1 MPISLARRY
10 RPKRFA
16 DLMVQD
22 HVAAVLRGAVSRDRV
37 GHGYLLTGPR
47 GVGKT
52 TAARILAMALNCPN
66 RDVTGEPCGTCENC
80 LRVWNGSADLDVVEI
95 DAASN
100 RGVDDARDLRERAMY
115 AASREGHHK
124 VYIVDEAH
132 MLTREAWNA
141 LLKVL
146 EEPPPGVVFVFAT
159 TEPQKIAA
167 SAAPVLSRLQRFDFR
182 RIGPAAIRDRLRQ
195 VLDAEGI
202 AADDDALTLIARHAD
217 GGMRDALSVLDQ
229 CLSFGEGTVTAERV
243 RDVLGVVGDEIYV
256 QVLRIVASR
265 DAAGVFPLV
274 DRLAEFGADL
284 AEFIGGTGEALRSLL
299 MVQLGAEP
307 QGITEAMRRALDE
320 LRGQLQTGD
329 LLRMLRM
336 LAESETALRRSGNP
350 RLEVESLLLRWCM
363 LDRMVDLT
371 QVLAGRAPP
380 VPSATIPT
388 RVSVPRPASSPQ
400 VAPPSAAVSPDNI
413 PATLDAL
420 ADAWPGIVREVR
432 GRSRFLGEALGATL
446 PTALDATWLTVTLE
460 ESNPLFAER
469 LLAQAQAVED
479 VLREATGVVLRL
491 RVSDASAGPNSAPGK
506 PAKLSE
512 ASLKADRLRS
522 LRAKDPALDTAADSL
537 DLEIVD

>member
-1 MPISLARRY
+1 MP
-10 RPKRFA
+10 
-16 DLMVQD
+16 
-22 HVAAVLRGAVSRDRV
+22 
-37 GHGYLLTGPR
+37 
-47 GVGKT
+47 
-52 TAARILAMALNCPN
+52 
-66 RDVTGEPCGTCENC
+66 
-80 LRVWNGSADLDVVEI
+80 
-95 DAASN
+95 
-100 RGVDDARDLRERAMY
+100 
-115 AASREGHHK
+115 
-124 VYIVDEAH
+124 
-132 MLTREAWNA
+132 
-141 LLKVL
+141 
-146 EEPPPGVVFVFAT
+146 
-159 TEPQKIAA
+159 
-167 SAAPVLSRLQRFDFR
+167 
-182 RIGPAAIRDRLRQ
+182 
-195 VLDAEGI
+195 
-202 AADDDALTLIARHAD
+202 
-217 GGMRDALSVLDQ
+217 
-229 CLSFGEGTVTAERV
+229 
-243 RDVLGVVGDEIYV
+243 
-256 QVLRIVASR
+256 SR

-274 DRLAEFGADL
+274 DRLAESGADL
-284 AEFIGGTGEALRSLL
+284 AEFIGGTGEALRALL

-388 RVSVPRPASSPQ
+388 AISVPRPASSPQ
-400 VAPPSAAVSPDNI
+400 VAPTPAAVSPDNI

-432 GRSRFLGEALGATL
+432 GRSRFLGEALGATV

-491 RVSDASAGPNSAPGK
+491 RVTDAERGPEFCSSASRQSSPKRASRPTVSGPCEPKTRPSIPL
-506 PAKLSE
+506 PT
-512 ASLKADRLRS
+512 R
-522 LRAKDPALDTAADSL
+522 
-537 DLEIVD
+537 